1 MLTPLDLNSKT
12 FAKSFRGYDMDEV
25 KEFFAQVAK
34 DYERL
39 YHDNVELKDT
49 VERVSAKLEYYQQME
64 GTMQST
70 LTVAQETAEEVKR
83 NNAKK
88 SELKEKELA
97 VVVDQKTTEA
107 EAYAQKT
114 RSDADLQAKKIRDEA
129 DAYAAKVRSEAD
141 NYASRIKSDVESE
154 TEKLKSDT
162 QSFVD
167 RMKHLAEIDV
177 AKVKISSDETSKKLL
192 ADAREQAHT
201 LVTEATERSRKLLTD
216 AEAES
221 RDMRFDAET
230 KAAAALNVYETQ
242 IKKLAMNR
250 NTIIAFLESQI
261 DNFKNFAGGISD
273 GISLDDEIETIKAAK
288 EKILGEQQ
296 VLAAN
301 KGSRSSRVLQGN
313 LFKNRPGE
321 DLDLAVP
328 KFSVPV
334 SGTKPRSTSSVN
346 SAASVSTT
354 SSVNSAAPV
363 SSTIPVNSTTSAVT
377 SSQAKPELK
386 LSRAAD
392 VDQALTAVKA
402 KNNLE
407 TPKIIPAGKT
417 SATTAPSSIAK
428 EEAGKQTGA
437 DTQAVEA
444 AARPEPDWLK

>member
-25 KEFFAQVAK
+25 QEFFAQVAK

-154 TEKLKSDT
+154 AEKLKSDT

-201 LVTEATERSRKLLTD
+201 LVTEATERSRKLLAD
-216 AEAES
+216 AETES

-261 DNFKNFAGGISD
+261 DNFKNFAGGTSD
-273 GISLDDEIETIKAAK
+273 GISLDREIETIQAAK

-301 KGSRSSRVLQGN
+301 KGGRSNRVLQGS

-334 SGTKPRSTSSVN
+334 SGNKSRSTAPLS
-346 SAASVSTT
+346 SAATF
-354 SSVNSAAPV
+354 
-363 SSTIPVNSTTSAVT
+363 SSTIPVNRAASAVT

-392 VDQALTAVKA
+392 AGQALTAVKA

-407 TPKIIPAGKT
+407 TPTAIPAGKT
-417 SATTAPSSIAK
+417 SAAAGTAK
-428 EEAGKQTGA
+428 EEAGKLAEA

-444 AARPEPDWLK
+444 AAARRPEPDWLK